1 MRVLREYLIG
11 SRYFFGDY
19 PDYGGKDNDRLCVM
33 EGFPDI
39 RGNVLNLKKDGDDIF
54 LYRDMDKEGFI
65 TDTIGSGVPMRAGK
79 FLIPE
84 FCESI
89 SFTINDL
96 RRLDKV
102 FGEMDEKHS
111 YERVIYEAYLVNG
124 GFFLTEDQRDRAY
137 RGYKAKRGYN
147 PHEVGFILG

>member
-1 MRVLREYLIG
+1 MRTRAEYLMG
-11 SRYFFGDY
+11 SGYFFGVYSDY
-19 PDYGGKDNDRLCVM
+19 VAKDRDRLCVM
-33 EGFPDI
+33 DSFPPTMK
-39 RGNVLNLKKDGDDIF
+39 GNVLNLRKDGDDIF

-65 TDTIGSGVPMRAGK
+65 TDTIESGVPMRAGK

-102 FGEMDEKHS
+102 FREMDEKHS
-111 YERVIYEAYLVNG
+111 YERVIYEAYLDNG

-137 RGYKAKRGYN
+137 RDYKAKRG
-147 PHEVGFILG
+147 I